1 MAVQT
6 PEERITELKAEIAVL
21 LEKSIARDM
30 QVAEMAEILN
40 EKTALETALRME
52 LDRLGK

>member
-30 QVAEMAEILN
+30 QFAEMAEILN